1 MHSSLANALWHSPF
15 YVDLIIEALRAVG
28 SLPENTAFIKMNKM
42 VAFTY
47 SLVKW
52 CSREKC
58 VRVYVVVESKKGGCW
73 KGRLLFV
80 SRVDCDL
87 LLTSAERLKA
97 RVCLK
102 LVCVKCWANASEG
115 SRWQDNMNHSN
126 VNIAAEVST
135 HIFEHLYLLS
145 STYFYV
151 KQNMWGLFG
160 CLGFKSSL
168 SGMIELL
175 TSRCGLADLPHLC
188 G

>member
-28 SLPENTAFIKMNKM
+28 SLPENTAFIKMNKT

-58 VRVYVVVESKKGGCW
+58 VRVYLVVESKKGGCW

-126 VNIAAEVST
+126 VNIAAEVSNLLT
-135 HIFEHLYLLS
+135 FSSIFISSHLHIF
-145 STYFYV
+145 
-151 KQNMWGLFG
+151 MWNRICEACSAAWDLNQAFQVWLN
-160 CLGFKSSL
+160 CWQ
-168 SGMIELL
+168 
-175 TSRCGLADLPHLC
+175 ADVA
-188 G
+188 